1 VTQPLP
7 EKPRHTEDLWDL
19 ESLANLRRLGD
30 WMFDQ
35 FADAVRGSVVEVGAG
50 IGTFTERI
58 LTANISDV
66 LLIEP
71 DLRGADIL
79 DARFGGDPRVRIA
92 RETLPEAPTLAA
104 ALSTFDFALCQN
116 VLEHVE
122 DDAAAVA
129 AMAGAL
135 KPGGRLGLLV
145 PAHPRLYGSLDRAFG
160 HYRRY
165 DRQRLRQIV
174 EQAGLHVRALY
185 SFNLLGV
192 LGWWAKSRAGAD
204 SLGEGSLAV
213 YETLVRMWRP
223 VEERI
228 RPKWGLSLI
237 VHAEKP

>member
-1 VTQPLP
+1 VTAPKVQP
-7 EKPRHTEDLWDL
+7 HTESLWDL
-19 ESLANLRRLGD
+19 EALASSRRLGD

-35 FADAVRGSVVEVGAG
+35 FADAVRGSVLEVGAG

-58 LTANISDV
+58 LAAGVSDV

-71 DLRGADIL
+71 DPRCADVL
-79 DARFGGDPRVRIA
+79 DDRFGADPRVRLA

-104 ALSTFDFALCQN
+104 ARSSFDFALCQN

-129 AMAGAL
+129 AIADAL

-160 HYRRY
+160 HERRY

-174 EQAGLHVRALY
+174 EQAGLRVLTLY

-192 LGWWAKSRAGAD
+192 LGWWAKSHAGAD

-223 VEERI
+223 IERRI
-228 RPKWGLSLI
+228 RPRWGLSLI

>member
-1 VTQPLP
+1 MTARGPERQP
-7 EKPRHTEDLWDL
+7 HTESLWDL
-19 ESLANLRRLGD
+19 EALANSRRLGD

-35 FADAVRGSVVEVGAG
+35 FALAVRGSVVEVGAG
-50 IGTFTERI
+50 IGTFSERI
-58 LTANISDV
+58 LAAGVSNV

-71 DLRGADIL
+71 DPRCADIL
-79 DARFGGDPRVRIA
+79 DDRFGRDRRVRIA

-104 ALSTFDFALCQN
+104 ARSSFDFALCQN

-122 DDAAAVA
+122 DDAAAVGA
-129 AMAGAL
+129 IAGAL

-165 DRQRLRQIV
+165 DRERLRQVV
-174 EQAGLHVRALY
+174 ERAGLRVQALH

-228 RPKWGLSLI
+228 RPNWGLSLI

>member
-1 VTQPLP
+1 VTEPAPEMQPT
-7 EKPRHTEDLWDL
+7 TEDLWDL
-19 ESLANLRRLGD
+19 ESLANSRRLGD

-35 FADAVRGSVVEVGAG
+35 FADAVHGSVVEVGAG

-58 LTANISDV
+58 LAADVGDV

-71 DLRGADIL
+71 DARCADTL
-79 DARFGGDPRVRIA
+79 HDRFGGDPRVRIV
-92 RETLPEAPTLAA
+92 RERLPGAPTLAEA
-104 ALSTFDFALCQN
+104 RSRFDFALCQN

-129 AMAGAL
+129 AMAAAL
-135 KPGGRLGLLV
+135 RPRGRLGLLV

-160 HYRRY
+160 HHRRY
-165 DRQRLRQIV
+165 DRGRLRQIV
-174 EQAGLHVRALY
+174 EQAGLRVRALY

-192 LGWWAKSRAGAD
+192 VGWWAKSRAGAD

-228 RPKWGLSLI
+228 RPKWGLSLV